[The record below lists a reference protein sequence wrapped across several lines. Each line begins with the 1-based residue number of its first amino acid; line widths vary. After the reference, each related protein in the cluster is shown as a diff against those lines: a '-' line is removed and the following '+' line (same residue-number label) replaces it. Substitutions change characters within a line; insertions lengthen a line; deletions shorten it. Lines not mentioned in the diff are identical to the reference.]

1 MLPSVAAAGMVTV
14 TVEFALAPT
23 FTAPKFVCAPA
34 VAAAI
39 ASHAAPA
46 ATGHRNLDAQKI
58 A

>member
-14 TVEFALAPT
+14 TVEVALAPT

-34 VAAAI
+34 VAAVI

-46 ATGHRNLDAQKI
+46 VNARRKNLRTQ
-58 A
+58 